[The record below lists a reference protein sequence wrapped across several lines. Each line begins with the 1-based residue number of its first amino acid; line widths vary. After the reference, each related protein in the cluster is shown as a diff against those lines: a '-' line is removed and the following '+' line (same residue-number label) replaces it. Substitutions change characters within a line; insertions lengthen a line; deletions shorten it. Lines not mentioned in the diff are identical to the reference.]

1 MPTIQKIR
9 EIVNLPAPPEPS
21 TENSLETGSKSSED
35 EDSLTGKNEEE
46 KPLSEE
52 EILESLGLKDV
63 ARTSDGKIDHAKLA
77 MKDRMAIVRGMR
89 RKRKRY
95 TNANK
100 KASSSPDQAVGE
112 DLEEDIL
119 DGSLEEGGEVMDSAK
134 QYKGFVTD
142 IEPFDTETPEFFD
155 DLNLIEMEK
164 KRRRLDVSSEEA
176 DIDQNQFLCSLNLF
190 RPMDVSSIV
199 DLLNA
204 DAQKKLNYRNLTYI
218 PELSDKKHKISYT
231 YLAPDI
237 NSPPLLRTRQRR
249 PHPTDTA
256 VSSRLTSRSNSRA
269 TTPERSI
276 TRQLSSASN
285 ESSLDA
291 VNATKKEEKTGIENE
306 LSSCLKRWDE
316 LQSVLAANKRTI
328 STRVK
333 LKLPARILDSF
344 LISVYFI
351 FLEGE
356 KSTFRGR

>member
-52 EILESLGLKDV
+52 ETLESLGLKDV

-112 DLEEDIL
+112 ELEEDIL

-218 PELSDKKHKISYT
+218 PELSDK
-231 YLAPDI
+231 
-237 NSPPLLRTRQRR
+237 
-249 PHPTDTA
+249 
-256 VSSRLTSRSNSRA
+256 
-269 TTPERSI
+269 
-276 TRQLSSASN
+276 
-285 ESSLDA
+285 
-291 VNATKKEEKTGIENE
+291 
-306 LSSCLKRWDE
+306 
-316 LQSVLAANKRTI
+316 
-328 STRVK
+328 
-333 LKLPARILDSF
+333 
-344 LISVYFI
+344 
-351 FLEGE
+351 
-356 KSTFRGR
+356 